1 MATSKLLRR
10 AYDTRL
16 ADIGLNLSE
25 ACLLAYV
32 AEHGPLTQTQVA
44 ERIGMGRA
52 PAGAIIDNLS
62 ARGLLV
68 RLPHETDRRVWLLEA
83 TRPGVELTARIADVD
98 LKLRSEF
105 RDGLTRAER
114 QQLAGT
120 LIRLQQNLARV
131 LGETAELARRHGLW
145 AATMSSARS
154 SGARNDSGTGGPQL
168 YRALMSV
175 QTPGSQSWSST
186 MQSMSA

>member
-16 ADIGLNLSE
+16 AAIGLNLSE

-32 AEHGPLTQTQVA
+32 AELGPLTQTQVA

-52 PAGAIIDNLS
+52 PAGAIVDNLS

-83 TRPGVELTARIADVD
+83 TGSGTELAARIAEVD
-98 LKLRSEF
+98 LELRSEL
-105 RDGLTRAER
+105 RDGMTRAER
-114 QQLAGT
+114 QQLATT
-120 LIRLQQNLARV
+120 LIQLQQNLARV
-131 LGETAELARRHGLW
+131 LTDCGRR
-145 AATMSSARS
+145 
-154 SGARNDSGTGGPQL
+154 P
-168 YRALMSV
+168 
-175 QTPGSQSWSST
+175 
-186 MQSMSA
+186 